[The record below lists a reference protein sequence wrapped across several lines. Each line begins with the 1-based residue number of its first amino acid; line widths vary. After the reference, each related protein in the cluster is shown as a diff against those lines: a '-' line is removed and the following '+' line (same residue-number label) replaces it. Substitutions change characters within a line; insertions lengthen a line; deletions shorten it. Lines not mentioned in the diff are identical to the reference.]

1 MFQTRHIPNLIT
13 GLRLA
18 LTPVLVF
25 LLLVQDFRAAFLL
38 LLLLGVSDALDGFL
52 AKRRGWQSRVGEFL
66 DPVADKL
73 MLVGAFV
80 AFAWIGLLPPWLT
93 VLVLARD
100 LIIVVGGVA
109 YHYFIGPFRA
119 QPSYISKVNT
129 FAQLILVGVV
139 MCAQFAAVPALTVP
153 VLVTVVAMTT
163 FWSGVAYVV
172 VWGTMARNPPRGAPR
187 RALGAGR

>member
-80 AFAWIGLLPPWLT
+80 AVRVDRA
-93 VLVLARD
+93 AAA
-100 LIIVVGGVA
+100 VVDG
-109 YHYFIGPFRA
+109 
-119 QPSYISKVNT
+119 
-129 FAQLILVGVV
+129 VGV
-139 MCAQFAAVPALTVP
+139 
-153 VLVTVVAMTT
+153 
-163 FWSGVAYVV
+163 W
-172 VWGTMARNPPRGAPR
+172 
-187 RALGAGR
+187 RAT